1 MQYERNK
8 TTQMASDFCDMI
20 MERFGNRV
28 NDISI
33 FKVIDDNN
41 HREFRI
47 SFVAYEYYP
56 VGLNYERGSFG
67 CFLDFGRTGVSLN
80 SSQKWWDTADFDIFF
95 DDLEREL
102 ELRIPDKFLEAKGWK
117 KKPEGFFERI
127 KTRLQNWKSAKK
139 DKVRES

>member
-1 MQYERNK
+1 MQSN
-8 TTQMASDFCDMI
+8 DMYKI
-20 MERFGNRV
+20 ANEFREKIVEKLGNRV
-28 NDISI
+28 HSLKILDVIDESRWREFGVEFCAYNY
-33 FKVIDDNN
+33 FKV
-41 HREFRI
+41 RM
-47 SFVAYEYYP
+47 
-56 VGLNYERGSFG
+56 NYNRGRFG
-67 CFLDFGRTGVSLN
+67 CCICEGGYGLTLN

-117 KKPEGFFERI
+117 KKPEGFFGRI

>member
-1 MQYERNK
+1 MQLNETERMALNFNK
-8 TTQMASDFCDMI
+8 EI
-20 MERFGNRV
+20 RKRFGERMEYFV
-28 NDISI
+28 ILD
-33 FKVIDDNN
+33 VIDDPNW
-41 HREFRI
+41 R
-47 SFVAYEYYP
+47 SFSIKFEAYNYFIIR
-56 VGLNYERGSFG
+56 LNYDRGRFG
-67 CFLDFGRTGVSLN
+67 CCISAGEYGLSLEN
-80 SSQKWWDTADFDIFF
+80 SQKWWDTADFDIFF